1 MRRIRTN
8 YPEKNNYAGGLLFR
22 KKKRQKK
29 RGMAGGRNL
38 CRHSHH
44 LLRTRRIP
52 AVAAAKK
59 KISLC
64 SVPKPRLP
72 TSARP
77 LLSFSPSS
85 SLFSLFPL
93 TAHSFFFHFKQ
104 SLSLSLSGRSL
115 LSGFSQSVCWH
126 SRGEIPSSRS
136 LPMPLLCGACEWTR
150 KTQIQDRN

>member
-1 MRRIRTN
+1 
-8 YPEKNNYAGGLLFR
+8 
-22 KKKRQKK
+22 
-29 RGMAGGRNL
+29 MAGGRNL

-59 KISLC
+59 KLSLR

-93 TAHSFFFHFKQ
+93 TAHSFFFTSSKA
-104 SLSLSLSGRSL
+104 SLSLSPAARSSLVSANRFVGTAAVKYPRPGRFQCRCFVALVSGREKPK
-115 LSGFSQSVCWH
+115 F
-126 SRGEIPSSRS
+126 RIETNYSS
-136 LPMPLLCGACEWTR
+136 
-150 KTQIQDRN
+150 